1 MATGK
6 RSVYP
11 LPLASKL
18 ESNPSTATHWS
29 ASSTVCTF
37 AELEKLS
44 CEEPETPQN
53 MPGTL
58 SYGSYQN
65 LISLS
70 RDTDLLDHD
79 ERDLLRMLPWTWRF
93 TYKPATRKH
102 LVTFLRPF
110 DGVIV
115 DTPCFTLPELVRSC
129 NQGGQHC
136 RTIRNVNLNNVEVS
150 CGPERVSLT
159 FSIWSPKS
167 TSQCDIVP
175 TLRSLAS
182 SCPDISL
189 PECEMLSTAWV
200 PLKAIPSYNSLN
212 AVIALLSHY
221 PVLTKPRTSVL
232 THSKMWE

>member
-1 MATGK
+1 MTTGK
-6 RSVYP
+6 RGVYP

-18 ESNPSTATHWS
+18 ESNPSIITHWS
-29 ASSTVCTF
+29 ASSTVRTF

-44 CEEPETPQN
+44 CGEPETLQDI
-53 MPGTL
+53 PGTL
-58 SYGSYQN
+58 PYGSYQN
-65 LISLS
+65 LISLCQS
-70 RDTDLLDHD
+70 TGLLNHD

-93 TYKPATRKH
+93 TYEPATRKR
-102 LVTFLRPF
+102 LVAFLRPF

-129 NQGGQHC
+129 SQDDQHC
-136 RTIRNVNLNNVEVS
+136 RTIRNMNLNNVEVS
-150 CGPERVSLT
+150 CGSEQVSLT

-167 TSQCDIVP
+167 TSRCDIVP
-175 TLRSLAS
+175 ALRSLAS

-221 PVLTKPRTSVL
+221 PVLTKTRTSVL
-232 THSKMWE
+232 THSNMWE